1 MLILFDQGTPV
12 GVRHALTHHI
22 VKTAREQGWST
33 LLNGELLRAAEEAGF
48 HVLLTS
54 DTNLPLQQNLEG
66 KKLAVVVLSKNRW
79 KLIRAAPPQIAA
91 AIESAK
97 PGTCSVVQIS
107 GF

>member
-12 GVRHALTHHI
+12 GIRHALTHHI

-79 KLIRAAPPQIAA
+79 KLIRAAPPQIAG